1 MCRSRGKAP
10 TISFRQIPLK
20 PLYPSL
26 MIYRT
31 RPSCRRT
38 EGMLPR
44 TSAPSTR
51 ATPRP
56 SGRVHRA
63 RIPHSL
69 FCAHTLAPTLA
80 ETCERRYRQGN
91 AVRALARIGR
101 AIDVCTR
108 AVHASSSPFRTEIE
122 FQRTWRKCTS
132 SLHVHVF
139 TFQVRRTIK
148 MSLRPH
154 LTL

>member
-1 MCRSRGKAP
+1 
-10 TISFRQIPLK
+10 
-20 PLYPSL
+20 

-51 ATPRP
+51 ATPSPRP

-108 AVHASSSPFRTEIE
+108 AVHALSTRPPVRFEPKLNSSAPGGNAPLVYMFMFLR
-122 FQRTWRKCTS
+122 FKCEGRS
-132 SLHVHVF
+132 
-139 TFQVRRTIK
+139 RCRCA
-148 MSLRPH
+148 
-154 LTL
+154 LT